1 MLLVA
6 LNLVLGGGGGGE
18 GGVRIGLGSVVVAWG
33 GGEDEGPVLGLLVV
47 PVVVVVVVG
56 GEVDAGAALEGGE
69 EGGSDAGPHPGRPAL
84 HGRRGDRSAARVTGV
99 GSNQTHAERQAG
111 EEGRGRNRGGRE
123 DSSVE
128 LLRLHQP
135 QAVSGAES
143 SGTHAGQPIKTARPA
158 RPIEQLFF
166 FFLFSFTTSSVPNI
180 NSL

>member
-99 GSNQTHAERQAG
+99 GQTKRTRRDRQARKEEEET
-111 EEGRGRNRGGRE
+111 EEGGRTRRLSCFDSTSRRRSAEQRVVARTPASPSKLPGRQGP
-123 DSSVE
+123 SNSFFF
-128 LLRLHQP
+128 
-135 QAVSGAES
+135 S
-143 SGTHAGQPIKTARPA
+143 
-158 RPIEQLFF
+158 F
-166 FFLFSFTTSSVPNI
+166 FFLLLLPPFQI
-180 NSL
+180 